1 MQVTQLTVVNACLA
15 SMGEEPI
22 NSLAEENAFIN
33 SAKFALEN
41 ATMNVQSEGWW
52 FNKEVVKML
61 PQSDGTYT
69 VPVDIIDL
77 DIDTNPKWL
86 TVRGNRL
93 YDTANGEFLKGT
105 REYSANIIRLIAFED
120 VPFHAKRLIKAATV
134 ILFQQSYDGDAQKIK
149 EAETEYGMA
158 YTLAKAQ
165 HIRAVK
171 ANFGTKAARQAYM
184 IGGATRL
191 RTPR

>member
-33 SAKFALEN
+33 SAKFALES

-93 YDTANGEFLKGT
+93 YDTANGEFLQGT

-158 YTLAKAQ
+158 YTLAKTQ